1 MDVYEIVTE
10 KITAAL
16 EAGTVPWQKPWA
28 AAGGLPRNF
37 YSGRPYRGMNV
48 VLLALA
54 PYASPWWVTFD
65 QARRLN
71 GNVKR
76 GEKSS
81 LVTFWKLDEHDREE
95 DPDTAAQR
103 RRAPLLRYYHVFNVE
118 QCEGLFPPEPET
130 ARYEHDPITLCDDLV
145 NGMPHRPEIR
155 RDPRQ
160 AYYSPTLDCVGIP
173 DRSQFETPE
182 SYYATLFHELVHS
195 TGHAS
200 RLDRP
205 TLSTAPAP
213 FGSPDYSQEELVAEF
228 GSAFLCGHTGIFP
241 RTAENQ
247 AAYIGG
253 WLKTLKGDK
262 RLLPVAASR
271 AQKAADYILGTPHT
285 QESEN
290 AGE

>member
-1 MDVYEIVTE
+1 MDVYELVTE

-16 EAGTVPWQKPWA
+16 EAGTVPWHKPWA

-54 PYASPWWVTFD
+54 PYSSPWWVTFD

-76 GEKSS
+76 GEKST
-81 LVTFWKLDEHDREE
+81 LVTFWKLDEQDREE
-95 DPDTAAQR
+95 DPDRAAER

-118 QCEGLFPPEPET
+118 QCEGLFPPEPEFP
-130 ARYEHDPITLCDDLV
+130 AHPHEPLRLCEELV
-145 NGMPHRPEIR
+145 HGMPGAPRIT

-160 AYYSPTLDCVGIP
+160 AYYSPALDVVGMP
-173 DRSQFETPE
+173 DLCQFQDPE

-200 RLDRP
+200 RLNRP
-205 TLSTAPAP
+205 TLSSAPAP
-213 FGSPDYSQEELVAEF
+213 FGSPDYSEEELVAEF
-228 GSAFLCGHTGIFP
+228 GSAFLCAHAEIFP

-247 AAYIGG
+247 AAYIAG
-253 WLKTLKGDK
+253 WLQVLKGDK
-262 RLLPVAASR
+262 RLLPIAASR
-271 AQKAADYILGTPHT
+271 AQKAADYILGVGDP
-285 QESEN
+285 S
-290 AGE
+290 